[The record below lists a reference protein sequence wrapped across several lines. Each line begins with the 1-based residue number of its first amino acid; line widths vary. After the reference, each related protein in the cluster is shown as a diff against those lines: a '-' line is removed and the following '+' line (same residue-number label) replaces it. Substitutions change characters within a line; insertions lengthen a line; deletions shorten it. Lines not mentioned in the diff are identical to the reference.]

1 MRSKTRAWRT
11 PLAKVSSVGSKEK
24 EGNMA
29 LFDKVKEQAS
39 QLAQKAQEAGKAGQA
54 KIEDAQAKRKS
65 DAMLRDLGAA
75 LYAQKTTG
83 ADNGAEIDRIVS
95 ELTAFEAEHGPVAAD
110 DASDAP
116 DASGSTPSAG
126 TSSEAEPPPEGG
138 FKL

>member
-1 MRSKTRAWRT
+1 
-11 PLAKVSSVGSKEK
+11 
-24 EGNMA
+24 MA

-54 KIEDAQAKRKS
+54 KLEDVQAKRKS

-83 ADNGAEIDRIVS
+83 VDNSAEIDRIVG
-95 ELTAFEAEHGPVAAD
+95 ELTAFEAEQGPVAAD
-110 DASDAP
+110 DASDAG
-116 DASGSTPSAG
+116 GSTPGSG
-126 TSSEAEPPPEGG
+126 PSSEAEPPPEGG

>member
-1 MRSKTRAWRT
+1 
-11 PLAKVSSVGSKEK
+11 
-24 EGNMA
+24 MA

>member
-1 MRSKTRAWRT
+1 
-11 PLAKVSSVGSKEK
+11 
-24 EGNMA
+24 MA

-83 ADNGAEIDRIVS
+83 ADNSAEIDRIVG

-110 DASDAP
+110 DTP
-116 DASGSTPSAG
+116 DAGGASPSGG
-126 TSSEAEPPPEGG
+126 TSGEAETPPEGG

>member
-1 MRSKTRAWRT
+1 
-11 PLAKVSSVGSKEK
+11 
-24 EGNMA
+24 MA

-83 ADNGAEIDRIVS
+83 ADNSAEIDRIVS

-110 DASDAP
+110 DRGDPTGGGGA
-116 DASGSTPSAG
+116 TRSAG
-126 TSSEAEPPPEGG
+126 TSGEAHTSPQGG

>member
-1 MRSKTRAWRT
+1 
-11 PLAKVSSVGSKEK
+11 
-24 EGNMA
+24 MA

-83 ADNGAEIDRIVS
+83 ADNSAEIDRIVG

-110 DASDAP
+110 DSSDT
-116 DASGSTPSAG
+116 GGTTPSAG
-126 TSSEAEPPPEGG
+126 TSGEAEPPPEGG